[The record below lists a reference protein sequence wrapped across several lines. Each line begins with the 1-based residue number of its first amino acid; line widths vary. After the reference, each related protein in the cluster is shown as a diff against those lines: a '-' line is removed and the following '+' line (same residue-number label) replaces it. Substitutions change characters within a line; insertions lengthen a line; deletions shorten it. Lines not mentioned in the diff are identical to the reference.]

1 MDKKKKKVDENIP
14 LNEVNEEPNIEE
26 SEDINVVNEENKNKV
41 LCQLHCDKAFTYLK
55 TNKKEEAKKELEIAS
70 GFDENNPYV
79 FLGKLFIKYNI
90 KSMED
95 FKKKANNTII
105 TSSFFNA
112 TYDLA
117 DSKLKSK
124 LDKIREEVEFRY
136 VETNIESVDLEQL
149 LKHLRFQKQKKV
161 DYTYTISLILQTLYR
176 EFRNLDKDYIDQ
188 NLNKDNF
195 VETLKKN
202 VTNYQYYVDL
212 LGHYDDISDIKDI
225 VSQCMKEQK
234 AVRSYLLVTLK
245 SLIKNTDDEA
255 KLLEIKEYLELAYN
269 NHEADELI
277 ELILPKIKKRYIFN
291 YKKSL
296 IAGGVSLAVVL
307 SVIGISVGIS
317 FSASS
322 GPVTI
327 NGVTYVQNDLGGYT
341 VAGYDM
347 VDSTVIFEDE
357 INNRP
362 VNQINA
368 DVFAA
373 SEIERVIDFPN
384 SIYEIP
390 PGAFEGCQQ
399 LVEFDINEESL
410 LQSISSTAFK
420 DCINLTTIRIP
431 KNVNYIGFS
440 AFENTPNLINITK
453 DTEIEFNEENIGL
466 QRRSLTV
473 LSGGLDGP
481 IQNEIYYSWD
491 IIAIAPGE
499 KVTMDFL
506 GYQINDT
513 TDDIK
518 NEVDPETGLIVF
530 EASGYYSITA
540 IGVYETAGK
549 FTDPQNGV
557 TYELSEDKTYYSMV
571 DFEPIDPTIN
581 ASLVLYSVINDTP
594 VKVLNE
600 DVFKGERNISRIINL
615 SPFIREIPDNAFRGC
630 VNLVDLGI
638 GGDPYTPVELQSIG
652 TNAFEGCV
660 SLTSFTL
667 PATVKTIGDNAFNDC
682 TALTTFINSYD
693 FSWSE
698 GETPHN
704 EAIRIGFD
712 PRNYTITYE
721 DGTVLEGVYY
731 TPETYLNI
739 TPTAAGN
746 TRNVVIDQDGEVY
759 AIPYQAQSYLLDFSG
774 KPYLNLRVASEN
786 YYDSSRYMLNMVSDR
801 VVSVPSNGGEVS
813 LACEVTSIS
822 GEVIPGDHNI
832 VLVVNEEETTSGVH
846 AELVEGTTLYVSKGN
861 EDSSGGIVVLN
872 AEFRGSYSN
881 ETILRST
888 TFYLAVSF
896 I

>member
-79 FLGKLFIKYNI
+79 FLGKLFVKYNI

-195 VETLKKN
+195 IETLKKN

-362 VNQINA
+362 VNQIDA

-491 IIAIAPGE
+491 TIAIAPGE

-540 IGVYETAGK
+540 IGLYETAGK

-557 TYELSEDKTYYSMV
+557 TYELSEDKTHYSMV

-581 ASLVLYSVINDTP
+581 ASLVLYSVINDIP

-652 TNAFEGCV
+652 ANAFEGCV

-739 TPTAAGN
+739 TPTAAEN

-774 KPYLNLRVASEN
+774 KPYLNLMVVSEN
-786 YYDSSRYMLNMVSDR
+786 YYDSSRYMLNIVSDR

-813 LACEVTSIS
+813 LACEVKSIS

>member
-79 FLGKLFIKYNI
+79 FLGKLFVKYNI

-195 VETLKKN
+195 IETLKKN
-202 VTNYQYYVDL
+202 ATNYQYYVDL

-341 VAGYDM
+341 IAGYDM

-368 DVFAA
+368 DVFVA

-491 IIAIAPGE
+491 TIAIAPGE

-540 IGVYETAGK
+540 IGLYETAGK

-581 ASLVLYSVINDTP
+581 ASLVLYSVINDIP

-652 TNAFEGCV
+652 ANAFEGCV

-739 TPTAAGN
+739 TPNAAGN

-774 KPYLNLRVASEN
+774 KPYLNLRVVSEN
-786 YYDSSRYMLNMVSDR
+786 YYDSSRYMLNIVSDR
-801 VVSVPSNGGEVS
+801 AVSVPSNGGEVS

-846 AELVEGTTLYVSKGN
+846 AELVEGTTIYVSKGN

>member
-41 LCQLHCDKAFTYLK
+41 LCQLHCDKAFKYLK

-188 NLNKDNF
+188 NLNKENF
-195 VETLKKN
+195 IETLKKN

-327 NGVTYVQNDLGGYT
+327 NGITYVQNDLGGYT
-341 VAGYDM
+341 IAGYDM

-357 INNRP
+357 INNRQ

-368 DVFAA
+368 DVFVA

-431 KNVNYIGFS
+431 KNVNYIGLS

-453 DTEIEFNEENIGL
+453 DTEIDFNEENIGL

-491 IIAIAPGE
+491 TIAIAPGE

-540 IGVYETAGK
+540 IGLYETAGK

-571 DFEPIDPTIN
+571 DFEPIDSTIN
-581 ASLVLYSVINDTP
+581 ASIVLYSVINDIP

-615 SPFIREIPDNAFRGC
+615 SPFIHEIPDNAFRGC

-652 TNAFEGCV
+652 ANAFEGCV

-739 TPTAAGN
+739 TPNATGN

-774 KPYLNLRVASEN
+774 KPYLNLRVVSEN
-786 YYDSSRYMLNMVSDR
+786 YYDSSRYMLSIVSDR
-801 VVSVPSNGGEVS
+801 AVSVPSSGGEVS
-813 LACEVTSIS
+813 LACQVTSIS

-846 AELVEGTTLYVSKGN
+846 AELVEGTTLYASKGN
-861 EDSSGGIVVLN
+861 ENSSGGIVVLN
-872 AEFRGSYSN
+872 AELRGSYSN

-888 TFYLAVSF
+888 AFYLAVSF

>member
-117 DSKLKSK
+117 DLKLKSK

-188 NLNKDNF
+188 NLNKENF
-195 VETLKKN
+195 IETLKKN

-255 KLLEIKEYLELAYN
+255 ELLEIKEYLELAYN

-327 NGVTYVQNDLGGYT
+327 NGITYVQNDLGGYT
-341 VAGYDM
+341 IAGYDM

-368 DVFAA
+368 DVFVA

-440 AFENTPNLINITK
+440 AFDNTPNLINITK
-453 DTEIEFNEENIGL
+453 DTEIDFNEENIGL

-491 IIAIAPGE
+491 TIAIAPGE

-540 IGVYETAGK
+540 IGLYETAGK

-581 ASLVLYSVINDTP
+581 ASLVLYSVINDIP

-615 SPFIREIPDNAFRGC
+615 SPFIQEIPDNAFRGC

-652 TNAFEGCV
+652 ANAFEGCV

-667 PATVKTIGDNAFNDC
+667 PATVKNIGDNAFNDC

-774 KPYLNLRVASEN
+774 KPYLNLRVVSEN
-786 YYDSSRYMLNMVSDR
+786 YYDSSRYILNIVSDR
-801 VVSVPSNGGEVS
+801 AVSVPSSGGEVS

-846 AELVEGTTLYVSKGN
+846 AELVEGTTIYVSKGN

>member
-26 SEDINVVNEENKNKV
+26 SEDINAVNEENKNKV

-79 FLGKLFIKYNI
+79 FLGKLFVKYNI

-195 VETLKKN
+195 IETLKKN
-202 VTNYQYYVDL
+202 ATNYQYYVDL

-341 VAGYDM
+341 IAGYDM

-368 DVFAA
+368 DVFVA

-491 IIAIAPGE
+491 TIAIAPGE

-530 EASGYYSITA
+530 EARGYYSITA
-540 IGVYETAGK
+540 IGLYETAGK

-581 ASLVLYSVINDTP
+581 ASLVLYSVINDIP

-652 TNAFEGCV
+652 ANAFEGCV

-739 TPTAAGN
+739 TPNAAGN

-759 AIPYQAQSYLLDFSG
+759 AIPYQAHSYLLDFSG
-774 KPYLNLRVASEN
+774 KPYLNLRVVSEN
-786 YYDSSRYMLNMVSDR
+786 YYDSSRYMLNIVSDR
-801 VVSVPSNGGEVS
+801 AVSVPSNGGEVS

-846 AELVEGTTLYVSKGN
+846 AELVEGTTIYVSKGN

>member
-195 VETLKKN
+195 IETLKKN
-202 VTNYQYYVDL
+202 ATNYQYYVDL

-255 KLLEIKEYLELAYN
+255 KLLEIKEYLEIAYN

-341 VAGYDM
+341 IAGYDM

-368 DVFAA
+368 DVFVA

-491 IIAIAPGE
+491 TIAIAPGE

-518 NEVDPETGLIVF
+518 NEVDPATGLIVF

-540 IGVYETAGK
+540 IGLYETAGK

-581 ASLVLYSVINDTP
+581 ASLVLYSVINDIP

-615 SPFIREIPDNAFRGC
+615 SPFICEIPDNAFRGC

-652 TNAFEGCV
+652 ANAFEGCV

-698 GETPHN
+698 GEIPHN

-712 PRNYTITYE
+712 PRNYNITYE

-774 KPYLNLRVASEN
+774 KPYLNLRVVSEN
-786 YYDSSRYMLNMVSDR
+786 YYDSSRYMLNIVSDR

-813 LACEVTSIS
+813 LACEVTSIG

-832 VLVVNEEETTSGVH
+832 VLVVNEEETTSGLH
-846 AELVEGTTLYVSKGN
+846 AELVEGTTIYVSKGN

-872 AEFRGSYSN
+872 AELRGSYSN